1 MHNKLNI
8 IKLLMSGE
16 AETGN
21 AGEQPVRNS
30 LTDWNGQEV
39 GNDQPPYYIIPVIY
53 ASKNS
58 NIFFM
63 ICMFHAEAVH
73 SFHLRLP

>member
-1 MHNKLNI
+1 
-8 IKLLMSGE
+8 MSGE

-63 ICMFHAEAVH
+63 ICMFHAEAVQK
-73 SFHLRLP
+73 